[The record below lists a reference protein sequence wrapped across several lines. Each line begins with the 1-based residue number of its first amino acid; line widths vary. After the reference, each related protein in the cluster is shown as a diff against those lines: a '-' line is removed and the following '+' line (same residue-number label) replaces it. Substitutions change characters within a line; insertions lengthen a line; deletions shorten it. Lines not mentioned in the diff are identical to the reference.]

1 MTASDR
7 GTASGMSESTAS
19 AMVGASG
26 VATPAGVAPDRFFKY
41 WLIVAGDLP
50 AAAGRAVPADLFA
63 GGQLPEPRPCWR
75 WITSFAGLHQLRQ
88 PVQGCA
94 AVGGAAPHRRSS
106 RSIALPHR
114 TGARPA
120 DGAAVPGADAR
131 PADLRI
137 AAGAADHHLADRR
150 RRHLA
155 AAVRQPLRSDQP
167 DHRLVRGRAD
177 DRCCGPSIR
186 TWSIRRSCCARSGS
200 GRRSCS

>member
-1 MTASDR
+1 MTANDR

-41 WLIVAGDLP
+41 WLIVP
-50 AAAGRAVPADLFA
+50 AIFLLLLVGLFPLIYSLVVSF
-63 GGQLPEPRPCWR
+63 QSLTMLEQDY
-75 WITSFAGLHQLRQ
+75 SFAGL
-88 PVQGCA
+88 A
-94 AVGGAAPHRRSS
+94 NY
-106 RSIALPHR
+106 IALFKDGRLWESLASHRPHHR
-114 TGARPA
+114 HRAAAGAGARPA
-120 DGAAVPGADAR
+120 DGAAVPGAAAG
-131 PADLRI
+131 PADLRL

-155 AAVRQPLRSDQP
+155 PAVRQPLRADQP
-167 DHRLVRGRAD
+167 DHRLVRGRAE